1 MLTTSQHPYLM
12 HIIQV
17 VTSLHDRYIATA
29 LNSPQTVSEIYHLSQ
44 AAALFNKKLNK
55 PIKPS
60 DRDALWSAAAL
71 LGFLAMSWIDAAT
84 PEEAWPLTKS
94 DPADLEW
101 IRMSESK
108 AAIWEIANPLRPDSM
123 FHIMATDYMSQQE
136 LALSKP
142 TSGIEGI
149 PPSFAHLY
157 DLDKSSTAENNPYF
171 NVIHELVPL
180 LETEPD
186 RSNIVIYYSVVSHM
200 GLPFKS
206 LLKQKDPRALL
217 VFAYW
222 YAKLIHSVWWLDRRS
237 LMEGQAICLYL
248 DRYHGDHTELQDMLV
263 FPKRRFGLI

>member
-1 MLTTSQHPYLM
+1 MLTASQHPYLM

-29 LNSPQTVSEIYHLSQ
+29 LNSPQTVAEIYHLSQ

-71 LGFLAMSWIDAAT
+71 LGFLAMTWIDAAT

-94 DPADLEW
+94 DSADLEW

-108 AAIWEIANPLRPDSM
+108 AAIWEVTNPLRPDSM
-123 FHIMATDYMSQQE
+123 FHIMATDYISQTE
-136 LALSKP
+136 HALSKP
-142 TSGIEGI
+142 ELGIEGI

-157 DLDKSSTAENNPYF
+157 DLDESSNADNNPYF
-171 NVIHELVPL
+171 DVIHKLAPL
-180 LETEPD
+180 LKTEVD
-186 RSNIVIYYSVVSHM
+186 RSNIVIYYAVVGHTS
-200 GLPFKS
+200 LAFKS
-206 LLKQKDPRALL
+206 LLEQKDPRALL

-248 DRYHGDHTELQDMLV
+248 ERYHGGYTELHDMLV